1 MRPSGTVAARSA
13 HFENLTANAH
23 VYRGASRYDRSW
35 SRLVRKR
42 ALYEI
47 RNQIAWLLQHGQKGL
62 TTDELDDGNFMCP
75 PVSAQ
80 DGPIVPPPLMPTPRT
95 SNECESRLSAPCGL
109 ALGVAGT
116 VQLTDAP
123 PRAET
128 ASAAS
133 SSTSAKPPELRTVPV
148 LADVATARTPV
159 KKRRRHEDADEDDA
173 DDSPVPCK
181 RRRTRRTVAF
191 RRR

>member
-23 VYRGASRYDRSW
+23 VYRGASHYDRSW
-35 SRLVRKR
+35 SRRVRKH

-62 TTDELDDGNFMCP
+62 TTHELDDGNFMRP
-75 PVSAQ
+75 PVSEQ

-95 SNECESRLSAPCGL
+95 SNECESRP
-109 ALGVAGT
+109 T
-116 VQLTDAP
+116 
-123 PRAET
+123 
-128 ASAAS
+128 
-133 SSTSAKPPELRTVPV
+133 
-148 LADVATARTPV
+148 TARTLV

-181 RRRTRRTVAF
+181 RRRTRRAVAF